1 MSKVKLALLGLV
13 VAVFALGVTAC
24 GGDDD
29 GDGDGE
35 APGEASFE
43 LTIGDLV
50 PLTGDLSQFGPPGE
64 KAADLA
70 VEEASSAL
78 EEAGSDVTV
87 TVNHAD
93 TETVPQAAQ
102 SAASQLVSDGATCL
116 AGAWASANTI
126 PVGRSVAA
134 RSQIP
139 LISPASTSPEI
150 TELPD
155 DGYVF
160 RTAASDAL
168 QGFVLADAVEE
179 AVGADALVSTAARN
193 DAYGEGLINN
203 FIAAWE
209 EKGGEVT
216 GPVLYDVEQ
225 ASYNSEAGQIVEGNP
240 DAYVI
245 IDFEEPYNQV
255 GAALARTGDF
265 DPQNM
270 FTADGLAFTELGETA
285 VPPDSLDGASGTRP
299 STPQETEAA
308 TAFDELF
315 SSAPGP
321 GRQTFDAQN
330 FDAVMLCIL
339 AAVAAGSNE
348 GPAIQEQIQNVAS
361 APGDQYD
368 WTQLGDAITALQDG
382 EDIDF
387 EGVSGP
393 LDLDDNGDPTVGFYE
408 TWTYQNGTLQVE
420 ETVEFEAEE

>member
-1 MSKVKLALLGLV
+1 MNRFKVVLLTLAVAGLSFGI
-13 VAVFALGVTAC
+13 AAC

-29 GDGDGE
+29 DGDNGE
-35 APGEASFE
+35 APGDASFE

-50 PLTGDLSQFGPPGE
+50 PLTGDLNQFGPPGE

-70 VEEASSAL
+70 VDEATAAL
-78 EEAGSDVTV
+78 EEAGADVTV
-87 TVNHAD
+87 SIEHAD
-93 TETVPQAAQ
+93 TQTQPQAAQ
-102 SAASQLVSDGATCL
+102 SAANQLVSDGATCI

-134 RSQIP
+134 RSQVP

-155 DGYVF
+155 DGFVF

-168 QGFVLADAVEE
+168 QGLLLADAVEE
-179 AVGADALVSTAARN
+179 EFGADALISTAARN

-203 FIAAWE
+203 FVTAWE

-216 GPVLYDVEQ
+216 GPVLYDVDQ
-225 ASYNSEAGQIVEGNP
+225 ASYNSEASQIVEGGP
-240 DAYVI
+240 DGYVI

-265 DPQNM
+265 EPENL
-270 FTADGLAFTELGETA
+270 FTADGLAFDEI
-285 VPPDSLDGASGTRP
+285 PDSIPAESLDGANGTRP
-299 STPQETEAA
+299 ATPADTEAA
-308 TAFDELF
+308 TAFDDLF
-315 SSAPGP
+315 TQAPGP
-321 GRQTFDAQN
+321 DRQTFDAQN
-330 FDAVMLCIL
+330 FDAVTLCIL
-339 AAVAAGSNE
+339 AAVAAGSSD

-368 WTQLGDAITALQDG
+368 WTQMADAITALQEG
-382 EDIDF
+382 EDIDY

-393 LDLDDNGDPTVGFYE
+393 LDLDDNGDPVAAFYE
-408 TWTYQNGTLQVE
+408 TWGYQNGTLEVQ